1 MRKAII
7 VATSVV
13 VCLAALGT
21 GAYLWWHSTFD
32 LPRASCGQFD
42 LLGPDR
48 NGNRALP
55 CFAKAAE
62 ACKPAGINVW
72 EGVESATDYVFTIGS
87 GGRPGACQV
96 TMAYQIVQL
105 FRGQVGHARCQRMTV
120 TRAAIMLDCADLAPG
135 FAIPLTTP
143 RFRPDPLMGQYNSAR
158 FCGNVS
164 ARAFG
169 AHTRIVTQAG
179 FSPSADRAT
188 LRCFAAAARTCAHVS
203 IVVFSLDS
211 PVQPSFG
218 FAIEQGAKPPTCQ
231 VARSLPNRSSGPGP
245 VVTYD
250 RCVVTSVS
258 ARGVLLTC
266 AGRSFL
272 IPATVALPAS
282 VRGCKGWFTEV

>member
-32 LPRASCGQFD
+32 LPRASCGQYS
-42 LLGPDR
+42 PMR
-48 NGNRALP
+48 SYPNGNRALP
-55 CFAKAAE
+55 CFAKAAQ
-62 ACKPAGINVW
+62 ACKPAGINLW
-72 EGVESATDYVFTIGS
+72 EQGVESATDYVFTIGP
-87 GGRPGACQV
+87 GGRPGACPV
-96 TMAYQIVQL
+96 TVASQAEGLWGGPVQ
-105 FRGQVGHARCQRMTV
+105 HARCERMTV
-120 TRAAIMLDCADLAPG
+120 TSDAVLLDCPSLSPA

-143 RFRPDPLMGQYNSAR
+143 RIRPNPLMGQYNSAR
-158 FCGNVS
+158 FCGNVF

-203 IVVFSLDS
+203 IVVVSLDS

-258 ARGVLLTC
+258 TRGVLLAC
-266 AGRSFL
+266 ADRSFL
-272 IPATVALPAS
+272 IPAAVA
-282 VRGCKGWFTEV
+282 